1 MHPTPHVNGSRLRP
15 AARVA
20 ACLVLLHGAAI
31 LVAGGG
37 QATDDPL
44 PRWLRDH
51 MNRLTGGGGR
61 WIADNSAYRGENE
74 PWDAYGLEWRWGAG
88 RMSVRGRLFSLV
100 QGQERGGDHWDYLL
114 VWHPK
119 EQKALLYQTG
129 ANGAFGWGALAAGPG
144 ADGAPTT
151 ELEQTFVHPNGSE
164 WKTRHEAVETAT
176 EVRMRSFQF
185 EGGAWKPNRSYVW
198 RRASQ

>member
-1 MHPTPHVNGSRLRP
+1 MSPVYSSRLCLV
-15 AARVA
+15 ARLV
-20 ACLVLLHGAAI
+20 ACLVLLQGAA
-31 LVAGGG
+31 LASPGAGAG
-37 QATDDPL
+37 QAPDDPL

-88 RMSVRGRLFSLV
+88 RMSVRGRLFSLDK
-100 QGQERGGDHWDYLL
+100 GQERGDHWDYLL
-114 VWHPK
+114 VWHPREK
-119 EQKALLYQTG
+119 KALLYQVG
-129 ANGAFGWGALAAGPG
+129 ANGAFGWGELTAGPG
-144 ADGAPTT
+144 TDGAPTT

-164 WKTRHEAVETAT
+164 WRTRHEAVETAT

-185 EGGAWKPNRSYVW
+185 EGGGWKPNRSYVW